1 MARKKRVL
9 TKFSKKMQKKLLIV
23 FSIISVALI
32 GLIGRLMYIEYTS
45 GEKYEKIV
53 LSQQEYDSTTIPYR
67 RGDIVDTKGTILAT
81 STDVYNVI
89 LDCKVLTNDEKNLE
103 PTIAALV
110 QCFPDLNSETLHQ
123 LVKENPNK
131 QYNVLL
137 KKLPYES
144 IQPFVEMQDDTENY
158 PNIKGVWFE
167 KEYVRKYPYGSIGS
181 SVIGFTT
188 SGNVG
193 MAGIENSYNSTLNG
207 INGRE
212 YGYLNSDNNFEKTI
226 KPAED
231 GNVVV
236 STIDLNIQSIV
247 EEKIAQ
253 FQADNANVAR
263 EGAGSKY
270 TAVLIMNPQNGE
282 ILAMAHY
289 PNYDSSNPRDL
300 SAYYTPEQLA
310 AMSDEDKLNA
320 LNALWQNYCVTH
332 TYEPGSTAK
341 PFTVAAGLETGT
353 LTGNETYMCDGS
365 EQISGHT
372 IHCVNRNGH
381 GMETVREAMMNSCN
395 DALMQM
401 SYSIGVDN
409 FVNYQKVFGFGQKTN
424 IDLPGEG
431 RTDSLIYTA
440 DTMTAVDLATNS
452 FGQNFNTTMV
462 QLGSAFCSLINGG
475 NYYQPHVV
483 KKITDANGNT
493 IKTID
498 DTLIKQTVSEST
510 SETIKGY
517 LYSTVS
523 EGGTGK
529 YAKVNGYSMGGKTGT
544 AQKVPR
550 GQGNYLVSFIG
561 YAPQEN
567 PQIMIYVIVDEP
579 NAEDEAHSS
588 YAQGITKDILEEV
601 LPYMNIYPDEPL
613 VPEEEMPINP
623 TLPAA
628 RQQAEAQA
636 AAQAAAQADANAA
649 SPEDGQAADTT
660 GEAQPQADQS
670 EATDAP
676 ATDVAE
682 QGAQTQAPP
691 VTDDLNVINNE

>member
-1 MARKKRVL
+1 MAKKKRIL
-9 TKFSKKMQKKLLIV
+9 TKFSKKMQKKLLVV
-23 FSIISVALI
+23 FSLISVALI

-53 LSQQEYDSTTIPYR
+53 LSQQEYDSTIIPYR

-110 QCFPDLNSETLHQ
+110 QCFPELNSETLHQ

-137 KKLPYES
+137 KKLPYET
-144 IQPFVEMQDDTENY
+144 IQPFIALQEDTKNN

-167 KEYVRKYPYGSIGS
+167 KEYIRKYPYGSIGS

-226 KPAED
+226 KNAKD

-236 STIDLNIQSIV
+236 STIDLHIQSIV
-247 EEKIAQ
+247 EQKIAQ
-253 FQADNANVAR
+253 FQADNTNVAR
-263 EGAGSKY
+263 EGSGSKN
-270 TAVLIMNPQNGE
+270 TAVLVMNPQNGE
-282 ILAMAHY
+282 ILAMAQY

-310 AMSDEDKLNA
+310 GMSDEDKLNA

-353 LTGNETYMCDGS
+353 LTGNETYLCDGS

-381 GMETVREAMMNSCN
+381 GMETIREAMMNSCN

-409 FVNYQKVFGFGQKTN
+409 FVEYQKVFGFGQRTN

-440 DTMTAVDLATNS
+440 DNMTAVDLATNS

-462 QLGSAFCSLINGG
+462 QLGSAFCSIINGG

-483 KKITDANGNT
+483 KKITDANGNAIET
-493 IKTID
+493 KD
-498 DTLIKQTVSEST
+498 DMLIKQTISETT
-510 SETIKGY
+510 SETLKGY

-561 YAPQEN
+561 YAPQEK
-567 PQIMIYVIVDEP
+567 PQLMVYVVVDEP

-588 YAQGITKDILEEV
+588 YAQGIAKDIFAEV
-601 LPYMNIYPDEPL
+601 LPYLNIYPDQPL
-613 VPEEEMPINP
+613 IPEEEMPVNP

-628 RQQAEAQA
+628 RQQAQA
-636 AAQAAAQADANAA
+636 AAAAENGGEQ
-649 SPEDGQAADTT
+649 PQTDGQQTDEVPA
-660 GEAQPQADQS
+660 EQS
-670 EATDAP
+670 EASDAP

-682 QGAQTQAPP
+682 QGAQTPAEV
-691 VTDDLNVINNE
+691 VTDDVSVVNE

>member
-1 MARKKRVL
+1 METKKRIL
-9 TKFSKKMQKKLLIV
+9 TKFSKRMQKKLLVV
-23 FSIISVALI
+23 FSLISVALI

-67 RGDIVDTKGTILAT
+67 RGDIVDAKGTILAT
-81 STDVYNVI
+81 STDVYNVV

-137 KKLPYES
+137 KKLPYET
-144 IQPFVEMQDDTENY
+144 IQPFIEMQDDTKNN

-167 KEYVRKYPYGSIGS
+167 KEYIRKYPYGSIGS

-231 GNVVV
+231 GNMVV

-247 EEKIAQ
+247 EQRIAQ
-253 FQADNANVAR
+253 FQADNTNVAR
-263 EGAGSKY
+263 EGSGSKN
-270 TAVLIMNPQNGE
+270 TAVLVMNPQNGE
-282 ILAMAHY
+282 ILAMAQY

-310 AMSDEDKLNA
+310 VMSDEDKLNA

-341 PFTVAAGLETGT
+341 PFTVAAGLEAGT
-353 LTGNETYMCDGS
+353 LSGNETYMWDGA

-381 GMETVREAMMNSCN
+381 GMETVREAIMNSCN

-401 SYSIGVDN
+401 SYAIGVDN
-409 FVNYQKVFGFGQKTN
+409 FVEYQKVFGFGQKTN

-462 QLGSAFCSLINGG
+462 QLGGAFCSLINGG
-475 NYYQPHVV
+475 DYYQPHIV

-493 IKTID
+493 IKSMD
-498 DTLIKQTVSEST
+498 DTLIKQTVSENT
-510 SETIKGY
+510 SNTIKGY

-567 PQIMIYVIVDEP
+567 PQIMVYVIVDEP

-588 YAQGITKDILEEV
+588 YAQGIAKDIFAQV
-601 LPYMNIYPDEPL
+601 LPYLNIYPDQPL
-613 VPEEEMPINP
+613 VPEEEMPVNP
-623 TLPAA
+623 TLPEE
-628 RQQAEAQA
+628 RQKAEAA
-636 AAQAAAQADANAA
+636 AAQAAAAANAGET
-649 SPEDGQAADTT
+649 PVENGQETAEGTDPAALA
-660 GEAQPQADQS
+660 EQS
-670 EATDAP
+670 EAGDAP
-676 ATDVAE
+676 ATNVAE
-682 QGAQTQAPP
+682 EGAQTQGPT
-691 VTDDLNVINNE
+691 VTDDVNIVNE

>member
-1 MARKKRVL
+1 MAKKKRIL
-9 TKFSKKMQKKLLIV
+9 TKFSKKMQKKLLVV
-23 FSIISVALI
+23 FSLISVALI

-53 LSQQEYDSTTIPYR
+53 LSQQEYDSTIIPYR

-110 QCFPDLNSETLHQ
+110 QCFPELNSETLHQ

-137 KKLPYES
+137 KKLPYET
-144 IQPFVEMQDDTENY
+144 IQPFIALQEDTKNN

-167 KEYVRKYPYGSIGS
+167 KEYIRKYPYGSIGS

-226 KPAED
+226 KNAKD

-236 STIDLNIQSIV
+236 STIDLHIQSIV
-247 EEKIAQ
+247 EQKIAQ
-253 FQADNANVAR
+253 FQADNTNVAR
-263 EGAGSKY
+263 EGSGSKN
-270 TAVLIMNPQNGE
+270 TAVLVMNPQNGE
-282 ILAMAHY
+282 ILAMAQY

-310 AMSDEDKLNA
+310 GMSDEDKLNA

-353 LTGNETYMCDGS
+353 LTGNETYLCDGS

-381 GMETVREAMMNSCN
+381 GMETIREAMMNSCN

-409 FVNYQKVFGFGQKTN
+409 FVEYQKVFGFGQRTN

-440 DTMTAVDLATNS
+440 DNMTAVDLATNS

-462 QLGSAFCSLINGG
+462 QLGSAFCSIINGG

-493 IKTID
+493 IETKD
-498 DTLIKQTVSEST
+498 DMLIKQTISETT
-510 SETIKGY
+510 SETLKGY

-561 YAPQEN
+561 YAPQEK
-567 PQIMIYVIVDEP
+567 PQLMVYVVVDEP

-588 YAQGITKDILEEV
+588 YAQGIVKDIFAEV
-601 LPYMNIYPDEPL
+601 LPYLNIYPDQPL
-613 VPEEEMPINP
+613 IPEEEMPVNP

-628 RQQAEAQA
+628 RQQAQA
-636 AAQAAAQADANAA
+636 AAAAENGGEQ
-649 SPEDGQAADTT
+649 PQTDGQQTDEVPA
-660 GEAQPQADQS
+660 EQS
-670 EATDAP
+670 EASDAP

-682 QGAQTQAPP
+682 QGAQTPAEV
-691 VTDDLNVINNE
+691 VTDDVSVVNE

>member
-1 MARKKRVL
+1 MARKKRIL
-9 TKFSKKMQKKLLIV
+9 TKFSKRMQKKLLVV
-23 FSIISVALI
+23 FSLISVALI

-67 RGDIVDTKGTILAT
+67 RGDIVDAKGTILAT
-81 STDVYNVI
+81 STDVYNVV

-137 KKLPYES
+137 KKLPYET
-144 IQPFVEMQDDTENY
+144 IQPFIEMQDDTKNN

-167 KEYVRKYPYGSIGS
+167 KEYIRKYPYGSIGS

-193 MAGIENSYNSTLNG
+193 MAGIENSYNSTMNG

-231 GNVVV
+231 GNMVV

-247 EEKIAQ
+247 EQRIAQ
-253 FQADNANVAR
+253 FQADNTNVAR
-263 EGAGSKY
+263 EGSGSKN
-270 TAVLIMNPQNGE
+270 TAVLVMNPQNGE
-282 ILAMAHY
+282 ILAMAQY

-310 AMSDEDKLNA
+310 VMSDEDKLNA

-353 LTGNETYMCDGS
+353 LSGNETYMCDGA

-381 GMETVREAMMNSCN
+381 GMETVREAIMNSCN

-401 SYSIGVDN
+401 SYAIGVDN
-409 FVNYQKVFGFGQKTN
+409 FVEYQKVFGFGQKTN

-462 QLGSAFCSLINGG
+462 QLGGAFCSLINGG
-475 NYYQPHVV
+475 DYYQPHIV

-493 IKTID
+493 IKSMD
-498 DTLIKQTVSEST
+498 DTLIKQTVSENT
-510 SETIKGY
+510 SNTIKGY

-567 PQIMIYVIVDEP
+567 PQIMVYVIVDEP

-588 YAQGITKDILEEV
+588 YAQGIAKDIFAQV
-601 LPYMNIYPDEPL
+601 LPYLNIYPDQPL
-613 VPEEEMPINP
+613 VPEEEMPVNP
-623 TLPAA
+623 TLPEE
-628 RQQAEAQA
+628 RQKAEAA
-636 AAQAAAQADANAA
+636 AAQAAAAANAGET
-649 SPEDGQAADTT
+649 PVENGQETAEGTDPAALA
-660 GEAQPQADQS
+660 EQS
-670 EATDAP
+670 EAGDAP
-676 ATDVAE
+676 ATNVAE
-682 QGAQTQAPP
+682 EGAQTQGPT
-691 VTDDLNVINNE
+691 VTDDVNIVNE

>member
-1 MARKKRVL
+1 MARKKRIL
-9 TKFSKKMQKKLLIV
+9 TKFSKRMQKKLLVV
-23 FSIISVALI
+23 FSLISVALI

-67 RGDIVDTKGTILAT
+67 RGDIVDAKGTILAT
-81 STDVYNVI
+81 STDVYNVV

-137 KKLPYES
+137 KKLPYET
-144 IQPFVEMQDDTENY
+144 IQPFIEMQDDTKNN

-167 KEYVRKYPYGSIGS
+167 KEYIRKYPYGSIGS

-231 GNVVV
+231 GNMVV

-247 EEKIAQ
+247 EQRIAQ
-253 FQADNANVAR
+253 FQADNTNVAR
-263 EGAGSKY
+263 EGSGSKN
-270 TAVLIMNPQNGE
+270 TAVLVMNPQNGE
-282 ILAMAHY
+282 ILAMAQY

-310 AMSDEDKLNA
+310 VMSDEDKLNA

-353 LTGNETYMCDGS
+353 LSGNETYMCDGA

-381 GMETVREAMMNSCN
+381 GMETVREAIMNSCN

-401 SYSIGVDN
+401 SYAIGVDN
-409 FVNYQKVFGFGQKTN
+409 FVEYQKVFGFGQKTN

-462 QLGSAFCSLINGG
+462 QLGGAFCSLINGG
-475 NYYQPHVV
+475 DYYQPHIV

-493 IKTID
+493 IKSMD
-498 DTLIKQTVSEST
+498 DTLIKQTVSENT
-510 SETIKGY
+510 SNTIKGY

-567 PQIMIYVIVDEP
+567 PQIMVYVIVDEP

-588 YAQGITKDILEEV
+588 YAQGIAKDIFAQV
-601 LPYMNIYPDEPL
+601 LPYLNIYPDQSL
-613 VPEEEMPINP
+613 VPEEEMPVNP
-623 TLPAA
+623 TLPEE
-628 RQQAEAQA
+628 RQKA
-636 AAQAAAQADANAA
+636 AAAANAGET
-649 SPEDGQAADTT
+649 PVENGQETAEGTDPAALA
-660 GEAQPQADQS
+660 EQS
-670 EATDAP
+670 EAGDAP
-676 ATDVAE
+676 ATNVAE
-682 QGAQTQAPP
+682 EGAQTQGPT
-691 VTDDLNVINNE
+691 VTDDVNIVNE

>member
-1 MARKKRVL
+1 MVKKKRIL
-9 TKFSKKMQKKLLIV
+9 TKFSIKMQKKLLVV
-23 FSIISVALI
+23 FSMISVALI

-53 LSQQEYDSTTIPYR
+53 LSQQEYDSTIIPYR

-81 STDVYNVI
+81 STDVYNVV

-137 KKLPYES
+137 KKLPYETV
-144 IQPFVEMQDDTENY
+144 QPFIELQEDSENN

-226 KPAED
+226 KNAQD

-236 STIDLNIQSIV
+236 STIDLHIQSIV
-247 EEKIAQ
+247 EQKIAQ
-253 FQADNANVAR
+253 FQADNTNVAR
-263 EGAGSKY
+263 EGSGSKN
-270 TAVLIMNPQNGE
+270 TAVLVMNPQNGE
-282 ILAMAHY
+282 ILAMAQY

-310 AMSDEDKLNA
+310 GMSDEDKLNA

-353 LTGNETYMCDGS
+353 LTGNETYLCDGS

-381 GMETVREAMMNSCN
+381 GMETIREAMMNSCN

-409 FVNYQKVFGFGQKTN
+409 FVEYQKVFGFGQKTN

-462 QLGSAFCSLINGG
+462 QLGSAFCSVINGG

-493 IKTID
+493 IETKD
-498 DTLIKQTVSEST
+498 DMLIKQTISETT
-510 SETIKGY
+510 SETLKGY

-567 PQIMIYVIVDEP
+567 PQLMVYVVVDEP

-588 YAQGITKDILEEV
+588 YAQGIAKDIFAEV
-601 LPYMNIYPDEPL
+601 LPYLNIYPDQPL
-613 VPEEEMPINP
+613 IPEEEMPVNP

-628 RQQAEAQA
+628 RQQAQTTASAENGGEQADGQQTDEA
-636 AAQAAAQADANAA
+636 AAA
-649 SPEDGQAADTT
+649 SAE
-660 GEAQPQADQS
+660 QS
-670 EATDAP
+670 EASDAP

-682 QGAQTQAPP
+682 QGAQTSAEV
-691 VTDDLNVINNE
+691 VTDDVSVVNE

>member
-1 MARKKRVL
+1 MAKKKRIL
-9 TKFSKKMQKKLLIV
+9 TKFSKKMQKKLLVV
-23 FSIISVALI
+23 FSLISVALI

-53 LSQQEYDSTTIPYR
+53 LSQQEYDSTIIPYR

-110 QCFPDLNSETLHQ
+110 QCFPELNSETLHQ

-137 KKLPYES
+137 KKLPYET
-144 IQPFVEMQDDTENY
+144 IQPFIALQEDTKNN

-167 KEYVRKYPYGSIGS
+167 KEYIRKYPYGSIGS

-226 KPAED
+226 KNAKD

-236 STIDLNIQSIV
+236 STIDLHIQSIV
-247 EEKIAQ
+247 EQKIAQ
-253 FQADNANVAR
+253 FQADNTNVAR
-263 EGAGSKY
+263 EGSGSKN
-270 TAVLIMNPQNGE
+270 TAVLVMNPQNGE
-282 ILAMAHY
+282 ILAMAQY

-310 AMSDEDKLNA
+310 GMSDEDKLNA

-353 LTGNETYMCDGS
+353 LTGNETYLCDGS

-381 GMETVREAMMNSCN
+381 GMETIREAMMNSCN

-409 FVNYQKVFGFGQKTN
+409 FVEYQKVFGFGQRTN

-440 DTMTAVDLATNS
+440 DNMTAVDLATNS

-462 QLGSAFCSLINGG
+462 QIGSAFCSIINGG

-493 IKTID
+493 IETKD
-498 DTLIKQTVSEST
+498 DMLIKQTISETT
-510 SETIKGY
+510 SETLKGY

-561 YAPQEN
+561 YAPQEK
-567 PQIMIYVIVDEP
+567 PQLMVYVVVDEP

-588 YAQGITKDILEEV
+588 YAQGIVKDIFAEV
-601 LPYMNIYPDEPL
+601 LPYLNIYPDQPL
-613 VPEEEMPINP
+613 IPEEEMPVNP

-628 RQQAEAQA
+628 RQQAQA
-636 AAQAAAQADANAA
+636 AAAAENGGEQ
-649 SPEDGQAADTT
+649 PQTDGQQTDEVPA
-660 GEAQPQADQS
+660 EQS
-670 EATDAP
+670 EASDAP

-682 QGAQTQAPP
+682 QGAQTPAEV
-691 VTDDLNVINNE
+691 VTDDVSVVNE

>member
-1 MARKKRVL
+1 
-9 TKFSKKMQKKLLIV
+9 
-23 FSIISVALI
+23 
-32 GLIGRLMYIEYTS
+32 MYIEYTS

-53 LSQQEYDSTTIPYR
+53 LSQQEYDSTIIPYR

-110 QCFPDLNSETLHQ
+110 QCFPELNSETLHQ

-137 KKLPYES
+137 KKLPYET
-144 IQPFVEMQDDTENY
+144 IQPFIALQEDTKNN

-167 KEYVRKYPYGSIGS
+167 KEYIRKYPYGSIGS

-226 KPAED
+226 KNAKD

-236 STIDLNIQSIV
+236 STIDLHIQSIV
-247 EEKIAQ
+247 EQKIAQ
-253 FQADNANVAR
+253 FQADNTNVAR
-263 EGAGSKY
+263 EGSGSKN
-270 TAVLIMNPQNGE
+270 TAVLVMNPQNGE
-282 ILAMAHY
+282 ILAMAQY

-310 AMSDEDKLNA
+310 GMSDEDKLNA

-353 LTGNETYMCDGS
+353 LTGNETYLCDGS

-381 GMETVREAMMNSCN
+381 GMETIREAMMNSCN

-409 FVNYQKVFGFGQKTN
+409 FVEYQKVFGFGQKTN

-462 QLGSAFCSLINGG
+462 QLGSAFCSVINGG

-493 IKTID
+493 IETKD
-498 DTLIKQTVSEST
+498 DMLIKQTISETT
-510 SETIKGY
+510 SETLKGY

-561 YAPQEN
+561 YAPQEK
-567 PQIMIYVIVDEP
+567 PQLMVYVVVDEP

-588 YAQGITKDILEEV
+588 YAQGIVKDIFAEV
-601 LPYMNIYPDEPL
+601 LPYLNIYPDQPL
-613 VPEEEMPINP
+613 IPEEEMPVNP

-628 RQQAEAQA
+628 RQQAQA
-636 AAQAAAQADANAA
+636 AAAAENGGEQ
-649 SPEDGQAADTT
+649 PQTDGQQTDEVPA
-660 GEAQPQADQS
+660 EQS
-670 EATDAP
+670 EASDAP

-682 QGAQTQAPP
+682 QGAQTPAEV
-691 VTDDLNVINNE
+691 VTDDVSVVNE